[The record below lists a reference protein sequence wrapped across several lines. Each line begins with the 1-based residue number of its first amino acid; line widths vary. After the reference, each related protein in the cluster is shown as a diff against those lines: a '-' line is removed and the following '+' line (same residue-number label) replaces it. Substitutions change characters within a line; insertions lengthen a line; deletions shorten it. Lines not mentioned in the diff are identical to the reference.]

1 MTQYVATGELMDY
14 LRSTI
19 TADEVEVEANAIA
32 ASDAI
37 NAHCQRTFVVPTA
50 ATARPFVPSGSSL
63 LKVHDIADTDDLVIT
78 IDGAVTTDYQLE
90 IAPGVPGP
98 YSVSGSIRP
107 YAYVRLLSG
116 SWGCTDEATVN
127 IAARWGWPETP
138 AAVPLACRILV
149 KDFLA
154 ARDVSFGV
162 FQVGDFSRA
171 IHENSAVQLLLA
183 PLCRVEVWGV
193 A

>member
-1 MTQYVATGELMDY
+1 MTQYVETVDLMDY

-19 TADEVEVEANAIA
+19 VADEIEVEANAIA

-37 NAHCQRTFVVPTA
+37 NDHCQRSFEVPTS
-50 ATARPFVPSGSSL
+50 ATTRTFVPSGSSV
-63 LKVHDIADTDDLVIT
+63 LKVHDIADDTDLVVS
-78 IDGAVTTDYQLE
+78 IDGATTTDYQLE

-98 YSVSGSIRP
+98 ISVSGRTMP
-107 YAYVRLLSG
+107 YAYIRLLSG
-116 SWGCTDEATVN
+116 SWGCSDEATVS
-127 IAARWGWPETP
+127 ITARWGWAETP

-154 ARDVSFGV
+154 ARDVNFGV

-183 PLCRVEVWGV
+183 PLRRVEVWGL

>member
-1 MTQYVATGELMDY
+1 
-14 LRSTI
+14 
-19 TADEVEVEANAIA
+19 
-32 ASDAI
+32 
-37 NAHCQRTFVVPTA
+37 
-50 ATARPFVPSGSSL
+50 
-63 LKVHDIADTDDLVIT
+63 VHDIANDTDLVVS
-78 IDGAVTTDYQLE
+78 IDGATTTDYQLE

-98 YSVSGSIRP
+98 ISVSGRVTP
-107 YAYVRLLSG
+107 YAYIRLLSG
-116 SWGCTDEATVN
+116 SWGCTDEATVS
-127 IAARWGWPETP
+127 ITARWGWAEVP

-154 ARDVSFGV
+154 ARDVNFGV

-183 PLCRVEVWGV
+183 PLRRVEVWGI